1 MGEGS
6 SPCAP
11 SSWEVDSARR
21 TITFTVPMTP
31 ESLETLGG
39 FSDGEWLQV
48 ASMGDS
54 KGTATAIASVRRM
67 PLPRAAAQ

>member
-1 MGEGS
+1 
-6 SPCAP
+6 
-11 SSWEVDSARR
+11 
-21 TITFTVPMTP
+21 MTP